1 MRFRLKVLDFKSR
14 FGVYIGLPQL
24 LEQLKLKGQRFKG
37 GSMVPSFSSPTRV
50 YVFSEATKRRYKVV
64 GWMFIAIGLVAAS
77 FLAGTVLINAN
88 GRSSIF
94 TLVLVLGIAAL
105 PTLEGVIF
113 LRGVSRVSVILSA
126 DSIEARTLLVS
137 RTLRLS
143 DIAGKRKVLGRNGLT
158 TYLVPAPNRHQ
169 RRIAIPDDLYFDEA
183 FEKWLASLPDLGGFA
198 REDSRTAPGL
208 NWRQQER

>member
-1 MRFRLKVLDFKSR
+1 
-14 FGVYIGLPQL
+14 
-24 LEQLKLKGQRFKG
+24 
-37 GSMVPSFSSPTRV
+37 MVPSFSSHTHV
-50 YVFSEATKRRYKVV
+50 YAFSEATKRRYKVV

-77 FLAGTVLINAN
+77 FLASTVLINAS

-105 PTLEGVIF
+105 PTLEGLIF
-113 LRGVSRVSVILSA
+113 LRGVSRVSVTLSA

-143 DIAGKRKVLGRNGLT
+143 DIAGKRKVPGRNGLT

-169 RRIAIPDDLYFDEA
+169 RRIALPDDLYFDEA
-183 FEKWLASLPDLGGFA
+183 FEKWLASLPDLDGIG

-208 NWRQQER
+208 SWREQER